1 MNYLTGG
8 AFASVLA
15 QIPEIPYEQLGVF
28 GMVAAAVFTLA
39 VVLLVGM
46 RTITPIIALL
56 TSTFRA
62 MQDSN
67 AALMKQLDAN
77 AGVIDRNSAVIA
89 TVPVALEKSAA
100 ALATEVVTI
109 RADVSTLG
117 TAVSGQLDALKTHIT
132 DTGTHNTETV
142 IEAVKDA
149 MSALEDI
156 KRKTE
161 EHNLADAERFTVTIA
176 RVNEIEAAIL
186 TALGKLAIPPQTI
199 RQTTE
204 TTATLTRKIE
214 TGRLPPATELV
225 KPADADAKDPAA

>member
-1 MNYLTGG
+1 MNQPIGG
-8 AFASVLA
+8 ALASVLA

-46 RTITPIIALL
+46 RTISPIITLL

-67 AALMKQLDAN
+67 TALLKRLEASDV
-77 AGVIDRNSAVIA
+77 VIDRNSAVIS
-89 TVPVALEKSAA
+89 TVPIALEKSAA

-109 RADVSTLG
+109 RADVGKLCT
-117 TAVSGQLDALKTHIT
+117 TVSGQLDALKTHIT
-132 DTGTHNTETV
+132 DTGAANTETV

-204 TTATLTRKIE
+204 TATLTRKIE
-214 TGRLPPATELV
+214 TGRLPPVTELV
-225 KPADADAKDPAA
+225 KPDDTETKDPAA

>member
-1 MNYLTGG
+1 MHVFTGG

-39 VVLLVGM
+39 IVLLVGM
-46 RTITPIIALL
+46 RTITPIITLL
-56 TSTFRA
+56 TSQFRA

-67 AALMKQLDAN
+67 AALIKRLEASDV
-77 AGVIDRNSAVIA
+77 VIDRNSAVIS
-89 TVPVALEKSAA
+89 TVPIALEKSAA

-132 DTGTHNTETV
+132 DTGAANTETV
-142 IEAVKDA
+142 IEAVNEA
-149 MSALEDI
+149 MAALEDI

-186 TALGKLAIPPQTI
+186 TALGKLAIPPPTI

-204 TTATLTRKIE
+204 TAMTVTRKIE
-214 TGRLPPATELV
+214 TGKLPAVTELV
-225 KPADADAKDPAA
+225 KPAEPEKKDPAA

>member
-67 AALMKQLDAN
+67 AALMKQLDAT
-77 AGVIDRNSAVIA
+77 AGVIDRNSEVIA
-89 TVPVALEKSAA
+89 TVPVALDKYAAENKTAA
-100 ALATEVVTI
+100 AVLSVEVGTI
-109 RADVSTLG
+109 RTDVSKLG
-117 TAVSGQLDALKTHIT
+117 STVNEQLDALKVHIT
-132 DTGTHNTETV
+132 ETGTTNTEAV
-142 IEAVKDA
+142 ISEVKKAAV
-149 MSALEDI
+149 ALEDL
-156 KRKTE
+156 KTYSRE
-161 EHNLADAERFTVTIA
+161 QNDAVLT
-176 RVNEIEAAIL
+176 RVNEVEQAIIAAL
-186 TALGKLAIPPQTI
+186 NRLALPQT
-199 RQTTE
+199 TKTE
-204 TTATLTRKIE
+204 TATTTLTRKIE
-214 TGRLPPATELV
+214 TGKLPAATELLT
-225 KPADADAKDPAA
+225 PPDTKDSAA

>member
-46 RTITPIIALL
+46 RTISPIITLL

-67 AALMKQLDAN
+67 TALLKRLEASDV
-77 AGVIDRNSAVIA
+77 VIDRNSAVIS
-89 TVPVALEKSAA
+89 TVPIALEKSAA

-109 RADVSTLG
+109 RADVGKLG
-117 TAVSGQLDALKTHIT
+117 AVVGNQIDALKTHIT
-132 DTGTHNTETV
+132 DTGAQNTETV
-142 IEAVKDA
+142 IEAVREA
-149 MSALEDI
+149 MTALEDI

-186 TALGKLAIPPQTI
+186 TALGKLAIPSPTI

-204 TTATLTRKIE
+204 TATTTLTRKIE
-214 TGRLPPATELV
+214 TGKLPAVTELV
-225 KPADADAKDPAA
+225 TPPEKKDPAA